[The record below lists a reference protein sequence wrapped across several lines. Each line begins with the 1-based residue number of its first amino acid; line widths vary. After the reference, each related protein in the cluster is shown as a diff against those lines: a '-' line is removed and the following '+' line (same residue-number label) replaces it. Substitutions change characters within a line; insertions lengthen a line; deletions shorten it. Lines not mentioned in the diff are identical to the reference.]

1 MLFLIVLSD
10 LKDWEINPLKR
21 CQFEIGDLLVL
32 EVIHLFFSP
41 FDDTKLIRE
50 VCLDKYIF

>member
-41 FDDTKLIRE
+41 FDDTKLSRE
-50 VCLDKYIF
+50 VCMVKYIF